1 MKKTI
6 FVLASTFAV
15 LAQAPSFAVIRD
27 GNPDEM
33 YLTLRCSNPNLV
45 DAGVNVEISYGGL
58 VPHYTAEVSESSISG
73 KKVILTIPTVTLTS
87 EENSQIFTDT
97 ETAGENFRLIYR
109 PDMNTGDS
117 PEAMNATLVLPTDT
131 GTTSADLTCHS
142 ISHPM

>member
-6 FVLASTFAV
+6 LVLASALAV
-15 LAQAPSFAVIRD
+15 LAQAPAFAVVRD

-33 YLTLRCSNPNLV
+33 YLTLRCSNPNLA

-58 VPHYTAEVSESSISG
+58 MPHYSAEVSESSIAG

-87 EENSQIFTDT
+87 QGVSQIFTDT
-97 ETAGENFRLIYR
+97 ETNGENFRLVYSA
-109 PDMNTGDS
+109 DVNMEDS
-117 PEAMNATLVLPTDT
+117 PESMNATLILPTDT
-131 GTTSADLTCHS
+131 GTTSAELTCHS